1 MLKEILNPFM
11 ADLTNNNI
19 FIINLET
26 NVSAYLPIDQK
37 QWYILS
43 AKTSFNQAGFPL
55 NSFFLTYYFCMP
67 LDSAYQILNLSVY
80 CKGHM
85 HAINV
90 IDMGKSTF
98 CHSLFTKFDFHQ
110 ML

>member
-1 MLKEILNPFM
+1 
-11 ADLTNNNI
+11 
-19 FIINLET
+19 
-26 NVSAYLPIDQK
+26 
-37 QWYILS
+37 
-43 AKTSFNQAGFPL
+43 
-55 NSFFLTYYFCMP
+55 MP

-98 CHSLFTKFDFHQ
+98 CHSYFMLAQACLPNLIFTKCYKNGCFHK
-110 ML
+110 LTRLVENNIAFCS